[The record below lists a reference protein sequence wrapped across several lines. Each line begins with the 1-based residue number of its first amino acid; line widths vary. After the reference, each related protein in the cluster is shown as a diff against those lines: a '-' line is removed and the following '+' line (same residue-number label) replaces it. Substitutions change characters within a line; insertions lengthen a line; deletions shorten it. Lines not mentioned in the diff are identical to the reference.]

1 MQETNQER
9 DEIIYRETMLYI
21 ENNEYFY
28 NKLIDSYKKAFEFYK
43 THPLLSNKKAR
54 LVTQI
59 HNLVNEAIDSY
70 KIECGFD
77 KDYSPKAKDK
87 KNVAIKIAANDYE
100 EWKKEQEA

>member
-21 ENNEYFY
+21 ENNEFFY
-28 NKLIDSYKKAFEFYK
+28 NQLIDCYKL
-43 THPLLSNKKAR
+43 HPLLSTRKTR
-54 LVTQI
+54 LI
-59 HNLVNEAIDSY
+59 ERIRKIVNEAVYSY

-77 KDYSPKAKDK
+77 REYYPKAKDR
-87 KNVAIKIAANDYE
+87 KNVSIKIAANDYE